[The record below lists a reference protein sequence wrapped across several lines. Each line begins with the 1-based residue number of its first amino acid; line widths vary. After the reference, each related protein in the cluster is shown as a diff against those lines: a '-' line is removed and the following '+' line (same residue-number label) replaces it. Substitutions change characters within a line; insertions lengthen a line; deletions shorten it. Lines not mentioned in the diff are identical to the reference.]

1 MRKRFCYITFAV
13 VLVLFLFSACKSD
26 VENEN
31 SDDLKIDIDNT
42 NEESISLEIDVDNN
56 DENAEDVYK
65 TNTVNSSEFVFSKD
79 ENTRIITINFSEE
92 IFDDTY
98 DFAPIVSQS
107 EFEYGEYVPFVRY
120 AEGDGY
126 AEAGSAGSMPFYS
139 YAFLTED
146 TESLNDGKEIHKK
159 LNSEF
164 LVQNNL
170 SEEDL
175 PCVHPFF
182 FSENDKDRAL
192 EFYNNSRVIYVSED
206 AKTVGNFMLIPNE
219 NKEES
224 VLIPF
229 SHYKYQIYRD
239 GKNVETLIKETGE
252 YYESYMDGGILSGD
266 NWGTRYSYV
275 SEDSPAY
282 KVEVPYAERIF
293 VNNNSNAVM
302 FADSEHFNGG
312 KLYICSPDEKR
323 MVYEITMP
331 TMAGSVAEGHYKV
344 EQLIDSRF
352 LLISL
357 MREFP
362 VNGRPHKA
370 NYLSILYDLENG
382 TYEILEDC
390 VSNPVISPDGKYM
403 AFIRTIANKEGFGYS
418 TLGFFI
424 KNLETQKY
432 LYYDYANTYGAD
444 YLKCGI
450 VGWVSEEGLFKL
462 IGE

>member
-1 MRKRFCYITFAV
+1 MRKYVF
-13 VLVLFLFSACKSD
+13 VLSAIVCLQILLCGCDTKSIQQVEGAKTQTTAQPILF
-26 VENEN
+26 
-31 SDDLKIDIDNT
+31 T
-42 NEESISLEIDVDNN
+42 
-56 DENAEDVYK
+56 
-65 TNTVNSSEFVFSKD
+65 KD
-79 ENTRIITINFSEE
+79 ENTKTVTINLSDELLRN
-92 IFDDTY
+92 TY
-98 DFAPIVSQS
+98 DFSPVVSHS

-146 TESLNDGKEIHKK
+146 AERLNDGKVIYEKFNNK
-159 LNSEF
+159 F
-164 LVQNNL
+164 LAQNNL
-170 SEEDL
+170 SAEDL
-175 PCVHPFF
+175 PRVHPFC
-182 FSENDKDRAL
+182 FSEDDKFEAL
-192 EFYNNSRVIYVSED
+192 KFYNNSRVIYVSED

-282 KVEVPYAERIF
+282 KVEAPYAERIF

-370 NYLSILYDLENG
+370 NYLSVLYDLENG
-382 TYEILEDC
+382 TYEILEDY

-424 KNLETQKY
+424 KNLENQNC
-432 LYYDYANTYGAD
+432 LYYDYADTYGAD

-450 VGWVSEEGLFKL
+450 IGWVSEAGLFEL
-462 IGE
+462 IG

>member
-1 MRKRFCYITFAV
+1 MKRFFVVFLISFFA
-13 VLVLFLFSACKSD
+13 FFSGC
-26 VENEN
+26 
-31 SDDLKIDIDNT
+31 DNT
-42 NEESISLEIDVDNN
+42 ET
-56 DENAEDVYK
+56 ENKEV
-65 TNTVNSSEFVFSKD
+65 VFTKD
-79 ENTRIITINFSEE
+79 ENTKSITIDLPEE
-92 IFDDTY
+92 LTRNAY
-98 DFAPIVSQS
+98 DFSSIVSFS
-107 EFEYGEYVPFVRY
+107 EFEYGEYVPFIRY

-146 TESLNDGKEIHKK
+146 TESLNDGKIIYEK
-159 LNSEF
+159 LNAKF
-164 LVQNNL
+164 LAQNNL
-170 SEEDL
+170 SAEDL
-175 PCVHPFF
+175 PRVHPFF
-182 FSENDKDRAL
+182 ISENDKNRAL

-219 NKEES
+219 NKEAS

-239 GKNVETLIKETGE
+239 GKKVETLIKEMGE
-252 YYESYMDGGILSGD
+252 HYESYMDGGILSGD
-266 NWGTRYSYV
+266 NWGTQYSYV
-275 SEDSPAY
+275 SEDSPEY
-282 KVEVPYAERIF
+282 KVDVPHAERIF
-293 VNNNSNAVM
+293 AKNNSDAVM
-302 FADSEHFNGG
+302 FAESDYFDGG
-312 KLYICSPDEKR
+312 KLYICSPDENR
-323 MVYEITMP
+323 MLYEITMP
-331 TMAGSVAEGHYKV
+331 DCISEYHYKV
-344 EQLIDSRF
+344 EQLIDLRF
-352 LLISL
+352 LLISS
-357 MREFP
+357 MPEFP
-362 VNGRPHKA
+362 VSGRPHKA